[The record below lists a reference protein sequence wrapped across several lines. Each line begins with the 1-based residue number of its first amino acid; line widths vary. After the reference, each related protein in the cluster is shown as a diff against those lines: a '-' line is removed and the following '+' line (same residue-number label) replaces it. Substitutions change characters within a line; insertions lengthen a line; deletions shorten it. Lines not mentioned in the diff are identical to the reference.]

1 MAKPLR
7 EDSIT
12 GADLTAFAAN
22 DSDFAFEMR
31 VLLQLRDLGFQCEHS
46 GTYED
51 PVSGKLRQFDL
62 RANKIVGGVR
72 LALAAECK
80 NFRPYNPLLLSAVP
94 RTEAESFHECVE
106 VTPPSSYGRHSKC
119 SRLSGCE
126 SVYPVREGVGKK
138 TDQVGRERSTGE
150 LVRDDRET
158 FEKLDQAVN
167 SSRVLVRYYGSPFL
181 AGPPD
186 RRVIMPVLVVP
197 DDVLWQVDYTADGT
211 MAVNPRV
218 VLATTLFLGR
228 SWEFDRGDGLQVP
241 YTMSHLEI
249 WTPAG
254 LASRIER
261 LFQLFTL

>member
-1 MAKPLR
+1 MAKQLR
-7 EDSIT
+7 EDPIT
-12 GADLTAFAAN
+12 EADLTAFAAS

-31 VLLQLRDLGFQCEHS
+31 VLRQLRDLGFQCEHS

-62 RANKIVGGVR
+62 RAKKIVGGVR

-94 RTEAESFHECVE
+94 RTSAESFHECIE
-106 VTPPSSYGRHSKC
+106 VTPPSSYGRYSKC
-119 SRLSGCE
+119 NRLSGCD
-126 SVYPVREGVGKK
+126 SVYPVGEGVGKK
-138 TDQVGRERSTGE
+138 TDQVGREKSGE

-167 SSRVLVRYYGSPFL
+167 SSRDLVRDYGSPSL
-181 AGPPD
+181 SPPD

-197 DDVLWQVDYTADGT
+197 DGVLWQVDYTADGAMT
-211 MAVNPRV
+211 VNPR
-218 VLATTLFLGR
+218 LIRATTLFLGR
-228 SWEFDRGDGLQVP
+228 SWEFDRGDRVQIA
-241 YTMSHLEI
+241 YNMSHLEI

-261 LFQLFTL
+261 LSRLFVL